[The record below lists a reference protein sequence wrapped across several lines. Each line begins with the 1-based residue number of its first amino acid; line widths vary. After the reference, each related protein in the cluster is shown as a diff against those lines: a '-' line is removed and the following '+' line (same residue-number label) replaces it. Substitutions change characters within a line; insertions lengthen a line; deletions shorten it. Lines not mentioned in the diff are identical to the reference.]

1 LIVTL
6 LLRLE
11 ILGVLS
17 VAHAKRN
24 LQEGPAPILPQGVG
38 RPGERPRFADETPG
52 ISASESALAPAAACA
67 LGGPLSKLAA
77 ETLRQL
83 VPSTFARDGAD

>member
-17 VAHAKRN
+17 VAHAK
-24 LQEGPAPILPQGVG
+24 
-38 RPGERPRFADETPG
+38 G
-52 ISASESALAPAAACA
+52 IS
-67 LGGPLSKLAA
+67 
-77 ETLRQL
+77 RR
-83 VPSTFARDGAD
+83 ARPQSCPRA